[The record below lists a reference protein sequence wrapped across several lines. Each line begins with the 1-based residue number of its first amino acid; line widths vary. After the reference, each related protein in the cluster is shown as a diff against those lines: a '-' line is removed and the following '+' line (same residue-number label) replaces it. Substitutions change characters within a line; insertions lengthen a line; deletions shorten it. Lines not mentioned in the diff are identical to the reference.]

1 MSKGGAVGRRGRRGR
16 SDLVTCSNCG
26 RRIPR
31 SKAVV
36 YNKTIFY
43 STDLKTADD
52 VKYMRREKQHYCPSC
67 GKHFKIYEKKKA
79 MMLRKYNR

>member
-1 MSKGGAVGRRGRRGR
+1 MGRRGRRGR
-16 SDLVTCSNCG
+16 ANLVICSNCG

-36 YNKTIFY
+36 YTRSIVY

-52 VKYMRREKQHYCPSC
+52 VKFFSSRKQYWCPSC
-67 GKHFKIYEKKKA
+67 AKHFKVYEKKKKA
-79 MMLRKYNR
+79 MMRKYNR